1 MHRKAG
7 QKENRKQKQGMT
19 KEKSKMADSN
29 FNKSKITWSE
39 NGLLYFWQSK
49 TRNNQNVPH
58 YINY

>member
-29 FNKSKITWSE
+29 LNISKIT
-39 NGLLYFWQSK
+39 
-49 TRNNQNVPH
+49 
-58 YINY
+58 